1 MVKRRRWSCGVR
13 GGGVAIVCLGLA
25 STVGCSMRADVARP
39 LDDALGGNGDQL
51 TTAGTQPGSNTG
63 GRQNGGGGQSSPV
76 GGQAS
81 GSAGKSASEG
91 GQVAGGSAGASAGSS
106 AEGGSAGE
114 TVTMIPTVSEI
125 MDQYRAWQPQS
136 ADAVP
141 ISAYIFGL
149 CRLPTLAE
157 QEFADSEHGHERY
170 LRDWANPQAE
180 AGIARRGMPPFGEGS
195 VIVKEKYVA
204 TGTGRDLVAIAMMIK
219 REPGFEPTHG
229 DWDYAYY
236 EPNLGVIQTNEQS
249 AYCSGCHAG
258 AASTDFVYVD
268 GLQPGH

>member
-1 MVKRRRWSCGVR
+1 MVKRRRRSCGVR
-13 GGGVAIVCLGLA
+13 GGGVAIVCLALA

-39 LDDALGGNGDQL
+39 LDDVAGGNGDQL

-63 GRQNGGGGQSSPV
+63 GRQNGSGGQSGSV
-76 GGQAS
+76 GGAT
-81 GSAGKSASEG
+81 GGNAGKPTNEG
-91 GQVAGGSAGASAGSS
+91 GQVEGGSGGGS

-136 ADAVP
+136 PDAVA

-149 CRLPTLAE
+149 CRLPTLPEQQFAE
-157 QEFADSEHGHERY
+157 SEHGHGRY
-170 LRDWANPQAE
+170 LRDWANPEAV
-180 AGIARRGMPPFGEGS
+180 AGITRRGAPPFGEGS
-195 VIVKEKYVA
+195 VIVKEKFVA
-204 TGTGRDLVAIAMMIK
+204 SSTGRDLVAIAMMIK

-236 EPNLGVIQTNEQS
+236 EPDLGVIQSNEQS

-258 AASTDFVYVD
+258 AASTDYVFVD